1 MAYKTG
7 DKVKIDIPDQTDADY
22 DSYHGSIG
30 EVVEVIHDDAGQ
42 YTGDWRDSS
51 LYRVEFE
58 GEERVDFRWRDIRP
72 A

>member
-7 DKVKIDIPDQTDADY
+7 DKVKIDIPDQTDPDY
-22 DSYHGSIG
+22 DSFHGSIG

-42 YTGDWRDSS
+42 YTGDWRDSA

-58 GEERVDFRWRDIRP
+58 GEQKADFRWRDIRP